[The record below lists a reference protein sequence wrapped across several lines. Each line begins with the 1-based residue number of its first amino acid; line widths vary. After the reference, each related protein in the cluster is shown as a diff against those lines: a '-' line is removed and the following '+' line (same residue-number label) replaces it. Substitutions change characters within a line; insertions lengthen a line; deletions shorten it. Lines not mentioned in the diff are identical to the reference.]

1 MTAPFQNGAAGAA
14 RLGNETFDHHG
25 RAGDGFFGKI
35 LECVFQK
42 DGFKLERTESSHRVY
57 SKPGCARPVIIP
69 VYDEIDVE
77 IIKRNMR
84 TAGMSRERYFMLLA
98 ECKG

>member
-1 MTAPFQNGAAGAA
+1 MP
-14 RLGNETFDHHG
+14 RLTPQHWKTLDY
-25 RAGDGFFGKI
+25 
-35 LECVFQK
+35 VFRK

-57 SKPGCARPVIIP
+57 SKPGCALPVIIP

-84 TAGMSRERYFMLLA
+84 TAGMSRERYFQLLA
-98 ECKG
+98 ELKSTAVR